1 MQSVP
6 DDKLMLAALGIC
18 AYIVADVIHE
28 VIGHGGTCILSGGSI
43 SLLSSA
49 FFYSNNGNTLVDIGG
64 PIANIL
70 AGILFW
76 LLFNF
81 YKNASTRTKY
91 FFILLIAF
99 NLFWGTGEL
108 IYSGLTNKDDWSF
121 LIVAL
126 EPIWFWRIL
135 LVVVGV
141 ILYYTTIRIVSV
153 KVLQITGDDSE
164 RRKQLIF
171 VPYLAAGISSC
182 FAALFDLLGSL
193 AAIKEGALE
202 TFAGSIGL
210 LLILR
215 LNNKSNSNS
224 DSGNSPVTRN
234 MKWIISITV
243 LYTIFVIVMG
253 IGIKFPFLSL

>member
-1 MQSVP
+1 LDREQAVS
-6 DDKLMLAALGIC
+6 DDKLMLVALGIC
-18 AYIVADVIHE
+18 AYIIADVIHE
-28 VIGHGGTCILSGGSI
+28 VIGHAGTCILTGGSTTF
-43 SLLSSA
+43 LSSVY
-49 FFYSNNGNTLVDIGG
+49 FYSNNSNILVDIGG

-76 LLFNF
+76 LLLKF
-81 YKNASTRTKY
+81 YKDPSNRTRY
-91 FFILLIAF
+91 FFILLMAF
-99 NLFWGTGEL
+99 NLFWGTGGL

-121 LIVAL
+121 LIAAL

-141 ILYYTTIRIVSV
+141 ILYYTTIRIVFV
-153 KVLQITGDDSE
+153 KILQITGDDSE

-182 FAALFDLLGSL
+182 FAASFDLLGSL

-215 LNNKSNSNS
+215 LNNKS
-224 DSGNSPVTRN
+224 T
-234 MKWIISITV
+234 
-243 LYTIFVIVMG
+243 
-253 IGIKFPFLSL
+253 